1 MSTKRII
8 IPQDALK
15 EKKEKLA
22 NINLVKYTSSTTLAN
37 FEAFLTEYAI
47 VYILSGK
54 KEITVSD
61 TIYRIGKGELFL
73 LPKGE
78 YIMSE
83 YVTGDE
89 DFQSITL
96 YFNSKI
102 SQKALSE
109 IEMSNLSFSLKGK
122 DSGNAIHTI
131 PVTPEIENI
140 FQSLISYIEKD
151 FSFRQE
157 LIQLKFMELIFL
169 LLNDVVSG
177 RIILFLLSAARLD
190 KPDISS
196 IISEYLYTPVTIDK
210 LAVLTGRSIS
220 QFKRDFAQLYGIPPH
235 QWITKKKL
243 EYAAFLLKTSDK
255 NIDLISDACGF
266 VNSTHFSRIFKK
278 EYGISPSKY
287 TTK

>member
-8 IPQDALK
+8 IPQDILENRK
-15 EKKEKLA
+15 GKSA
-22 NINLVKYTSSTTLAN
+22 NINLVKYISSTTLAN

-61 TIYRIGKGELFL
+61 TIYHIGKGELFL

-83 YVTGDE
+83 YVTDNE

-96 YFNSKI
+96 YFNSRI

-109 IEMSNLSFSLKGK
+109 IEMSNLSFSLKEK
-122 DSGNAIHTI
+122 DSGNAMHMI

-140 FQSLISYIEKD
+140 FQSLIFYIEKD
-151 FSFRQE
+151 LSFRQE

-169 LLNDVVSG
+169 LLNDMVSG
-177 RIILFLLSAARLD
+177 KIILFLLSAAKLE

-196 IISEYLYTPVTIDK
+196 IISNIF
-210 LAVLTGRSIS
+210 I
-220 QFKRDFAQLYGIPPH
+220 
-235 QWITKKKL
+235 
-243 EYAAFLLKTSDK
+243 LL
-255 NIDLISDACGF
+255 L
-266 VNSTHFSRIFKK
+266 
-278 EYGISPSKY
+278 P
-287 TTK
+287 